1 MKKRVLTALLATL
14 MIGSTFVGCGGSG
27 SEAAAEDD
35 GTVSGTITVGGWPS
49 GDDAFKAAEEG
60 FHEQYPDVTI
70 EYNFTD
76 TTSYFQSLQ
85 TALAAGS
92 DADDVAM
99 VEGNSIGQVRNS
111 TALEDLSQDPYN
123 ADEYADDFVGLKWSQ
138 GWNLA
143 GDRLV
148 GLPWDIGPC
157 TYFYRRDV
165 YDAAGVT
172 SDPDELTELM
182 STWDGVLQVAEQIH
196 SYSDSTWF
204 YPNASYMVTL
214 LFMNRDYFSEEDLSF
229 NIDREGIEDAYNA
242 ALTIRQNGWDANTSD
257 MWCAEAYAG
266 YADGSIASVATGA
279 WFGGFLKTDI
289 DPDGSGNWGIT
300 ALPAGMPAVNWGGS
314 YLVMPSQ
321 GENKAAAWAFMQY
334 MLTTAQGQ
342 NDMFVA
348 VDYYPGF
355 IPAWDDTEIY
365 EAEDPYF
372 AGQQTK
378 VLWTEI
384 ANAFPQDVFT
394 TVADGNAE
402 DSLYQSINGS
412 LQAGDDWATARQKA
426 IDAVNAAAAES
437 LEQQKGYMQDA
448 GVWNG
453 D

>member
-14 MIGSTFVGCGGSG
+14 MIGSTFVGCGGGSDSG
-27 SEAAAEDD
+27 SAEE
-35 GTVSGTITVGGWPS
+35 GTASGTITVGGWPS
-49 GDDAFKAAEEG
+49 GDDAFKAAEAG
-60 FHEQYPDVTI
+60 FKEKYPDVTI

-99 VEGNSIGQVRNS
+99 VEGASIGSVRNS
-111 TALEDLSQDPYN
+111 TALEDLSKEPYN
-123 ADEYADDFVGLKWSQ
+123 ATKYEEDFVGLKWNQ

-148 GLPWDIGPC
+148 GIPWDIGPN
-157 TYFYRRDV
+157 TLFYRRDV
-165 YDAAGVT
+165 YDQAGVP

-182 STWDGVLQVAEQIH
+182 STWDGVLEVAEKVH
-196 SYSDSTWF
+196 AVSDSTWF

-214 LFMNRDYFSEEDLSF
+214 LFMNRDYFSEDDLSF
-229 NIDREGIEDAYNA
+229 AIDRDGIEEAYNA
-242 ALTIRQNGWDANTSD
+242 ALTIRQNGWDANVAD

-289 DPDGSGNWGIT
+289 DPEGSGNWGVT
-300 ALPAGMPAVNWGGS
+300 KLPAGMPASNWGGS

-321 GENKAAAWAFMQY
+321 GENKTTAWAFIEY
-334 MLTTAQGQ
+334 MLTTAEGQ
-342 NDMFVA
+342 NTMFEA
-348 VDYYPGF
+348 VDYYPAY
-355 IPAWDDTEIY
+355 IPAWDDAEIY

-372 AGQQTK
+372 GGQKTK
-378 VLWTEI
+378 ELWTEI
-384 ANAFPQDVFT
+384 ANAFPQEVFT
-394 TVADGNAE
+394 TVADSTAE
-402 DSLYQSINGS
+402 SALYQSINGS
-412 LQAGDDWATARQKA
+412 LEAGDDWATAREKA
-426 IDAVNAAAAES
+426 ITAVQNECAEA

-448 GVWNG
+448 GLWNE
-453 D
+453 